1 MSTIAVTQTRVVHAE
16 WTKLRSQR
24 SAAWALLATLALVV
38 GVGFLYC
45 LLRVTR
51 PPTGTS
57 IATFDPT
64 AVSLA
69 GVQLAQL
76 AIGALGVLLVS
87 NEYATGMIRATF
99 TAVPGRL
106 QVLWGKA
113 TVMTLA
119 TFILCVPATITA
131 FLLGQTVLAR
141 QHLNIGLNNP
151 DVTRAVIG
159 AGLYLGIIG
168 LLGLSL
174 GTLIRNTAGAI
185 STLLAALYGLPLI
198 LGLLPTD
205 FQNHIYKF
213 LPAPAGLAI
222 TATAPDPDSL
232 SPWTG
237 LAVMATYT
245 AITLTLAAYRIRR
258 TDA

>member
-24 SAAWALLATLALVV
+24 SAAWALLATLALIV

-87 NEYATGMIRATF
+87 NEYATGMIRATLA
-99 TAVPGRL
+99 AVPARL
-106 QVLWGKA
+106 PVLWAKA
-113 TVMTLA
+113 IVMVLT
-119 TFILCVPATITA
+119 TIVLCVPATLVA
-131 FLLGQTVLAR
+131 FLAGQSILAR
-141 QHLNIGLNNP
+141 QHLDIAFGQP
-151 DVTRAVIG
+151 GVARAVIG
-159 AGLYLGIIG
+159 GGLYLGVVG
-168 LLGLSL
+168 LLGLGL
-174 GTLIRNTAGAI
+174 GALIRNTAGAI
-185 STLLAALYGLPLI
+185 SVLLGALFGLQLVT
-198 LGLLPTD
+198 GLLPAGIQD
-205 FQNHIYKF
+205 HIYKF
-213 LPAPAGLAI
+213 LPSPAGLAV
-222 TATAPDPDSL
+222 TAIQPDPDAL
-232 SPWTG
+232 APWTG
-237 LAVMATYT
+237 LGIMCLYATVVI
-245 AITLTLAAYRIRR
+245 ALAAYRMRR
-258 TDA
+258 ADV